1 MNTIINALYEYFK
14 KCPLMADGK
23 LNVDF
28 LPEKGREYS
37 IDAIPAEEVIER
49 YIRGRAKCQ
58 YVFTIRTVTPY
69 GREVLQQLDNSGF
82 FEQLSEWLREQTNNK
97 NLPAM
102 PEGNE
107 PKSIEA
113 QSTGYLFSA
122 TVDTA
127 QYQIQCRLVYKR
139 KGDR

>member
-1 MNTIINALYEYFK
+1 
-14 KCPLMADGK
+14 MADGK

-82 FEQLSEWLREQTNNK
+82 FERLSAWLREQTNNK

-102 PEGNE
+102 PEGSE

>member
-14 KCPLMADGK
+14 ECPLMADGK

-37 IDAIPAEEVIER
+37 IDAIPAEEVIGR

-82 FEQLSEWLREQTNNK
+82 FEQLSAWMREQTIGK
-97 NLPAM
+97 NFPVM
-102 PEGNE
+102 PEGCE

-122 TVDTA
+122 TVDAA